1 MNITVTEQDTMCIVA
16 LNGRMD
22 ATSVSLFE
30 ERCKEQLEKGFS
42 KVLVDMTELE
52 YISSAGLRGILMME
66 KMSKVKKSVLV
77 FFGLQSMVYDVFK
90 ISSFLSILKIC
101 NTKEEA
107 LNL

>member
-1 MNITVTEQDTMCIVA
+1 MNITVTEQDTFCIVA
-16 LNGRMD
+16 LSGRMD

>member
-1 MNITVTEQDTMCIVA
+1 MNITVSEQDTVCILA

-22 ATSVSLFE
+22 ATTVALFE

-66 KMSKVKKSVLV
+66 KTSKIKKASLV
-77 FFGLQSMVYDVFK
+77 FFGLQAMVYDVFK

-101 NTKEEA
+101 QTKEEA
-107 LNL
+107 LTL

>member
-1 MNITVTEQDTMCIVA
+1 MNITVTEQDTLCIVA
-16 LNGRMD
+16 LSGRMD